1 MQPRF
6 NREMGTLEQHVSR
19 EVVEAFYA
27 AYSVRD
33 LARLAQFLDDKMEWT
48 ISGPVDILPFC
59 GTRHGKAAVLSWL
72 QQKVPDVFRAFQ
84 FAPSPMLVDGD
95 RVARLNRVRAI
106 RRKDSRVI
114 SYRLAQFIRFNGD
127 KVVEYISII
136 DSFDA
141 VEQVLGHALD
151 VHDGHMIEGD
161 LIAV

>member
-1 MQPRF
+1 MGKPEQP
-6 NREMGTLEQHVSR
+6 VSR
-19 EVVEAFYA
+19 NVVEAFYD
-27 AYSVRD
+27 AYSTRD
-33 LARLAQFLDDKMEWT
+33 LAKVAQYLDDNVEWT

-72 QQKVPDVFRAFQ
+72 KQQVPDTFRAFQ
-84 FAPSPMLVDGD
+84 FVPTSMLVDGD

-106 RRKDSRVI
+106 RRKDNRVI

-151 VHDGHMIEGD
+151 VHDGRIIEGD